1 MPYNRLNRI
10 YASMKQ
16 RCCYPKC
23 PHYKYYGA
31 RGITVC
37 KEWLDEE
44 IVEEKIESDNM
55 NNKVEIVNIKPTNM
69 RRRPFDK
76 FEFPINNNNENNK
89 DNENNINIT

>member
-1 MPYNRLNRI
+1 
-10 YASMKQ
+10 MK
-16 RCCYPKC
+16 
-23 PHYKYYGA
+23 
-31 RGITVC
+31 
-37 KEWLDEE
+37 WLDEE